1 MGSERAATTAVSCTV
16 DGTRIGSRSSAA
28 PQVRVRARVQV
39 GARVRVRVRVRNR

>member
-28 PQVRVRARVQV
+28 PRVRGRARVE
-39 GARVRVRVRVRNR
+39 VRARVRVRNR